1 LNFEPIFAAE
11 APAKINRELRVGAL
25 RPDGFHEIR
34 SRLVTI
40 DLCDSI
46 SVAPGLGELELSC
59 EGLALPASESNL
71 VVRAARALAVRLGRP
86 ADARIHLTKRIPIA
100 AGLGGG
106 SSDAALAL
114 RLLSR
119 LWKAGL
125 STGELA
131 ELAAGLGSDV
141 PFFLVGG
148 EADVG
153 GRGEE
158 VRPVP
163 DSESVELLLLIPPFP
178 ISTREA
184 YLARRRTVPERGDEP
199 LPTSLDVETSGR
211 FFGPND
217 LAFAVLQMRSEMS
230 VLLDS
235 ARSLASEAAI
245 TGSGSTIVM
254 KGASADAP
262 SRLAARHP
270 ETRLHRCRTL
280 SREEYRVRT
289 ESSGGFN
296 GDHTSQSLS
305 R

>member
-1 LNFEPIFAAE
+1 MNFEPTFAGE
-11 APAKINRELRVGAL
+11 APAKINRELRIGGL

-34 SRLVTI
+34 SRIVAI
-40 DLCDSI
+40 DLCDTI
-46 SVAPGLGELELSC
+46 TVGPGRGELELSC
-59 EGLALPASESNL
+59 EGLAVPGGESNL
-71 VVRAARALAVRLGRP
+71 VVRTARALAEHVRRP
-86 ADARIHLTKRIPIA
+86 ADARIHLTKRIPIG

-119 LWKAGL
+119 LWKTAL
-125 STGELA
+125 SSEELA
-131 ELAAGLGSDV
+131 EVAARVGSDV

-148 EADVG
+148 EADVA
-153 GRGEE
+153 GRGEH
-158 VRPVP
+158 VRPLP
-163 DSESVELLLLIPPFP
+163 DSERVELLLLFPPFP

-184 YLARRRTVPERGDEP
+184 YLARGRAAREEEK
-199 LPTSLDVETSGR
+199 LALATSLDVETSGR

-217 LAFAVLQMRSEMS
+217 LAFAVLQMRAEMS

-254 KGASADAP
+254 KGASADAS

-296 GDHTSQSLS
+296 GDHPSQSLS